1 MVALRD
7 MRYASRRVMQRP
19 TVDHRGARAVVALS
33 LLCAVSL
40 SVGCATAP
48 RGRPSVP
55 ESQPPLAAAIAPR
68 VADPVP
74 AGEAPA
80 GEDEAPPTAASPAQ
94 ASSETAPAS
103 TDTASTT
110 RAPSTTTS
118 TPAIVEAPSPSCAR
132 GCKVLIIGDS
142 KIATDL
148 GAALQSELARRPEL
162 VVARRGKSATGL
174 SRPDFF
180 DWWAEA
186 ERLLAQHAPDVV
198 IVGLGGNDG
207 QELAPRAGARG
218 RVAWR
223 SAAWPEAYG
232 ARVRSLIER
241 LTGDERR
248 VIWLE
253 VTTADRAHLEGKLVL
268 IREAQR
274 QAVEAFGP
282 RASYLRTEHHLRTDD
297 GGVLR
302 QVTLAGDRRA
312 QPLRIEDGIHFS
324 VYGSRWLAPRLA
336 AELLPL
342 IGVPTAE

>member
-1 MVALRD
+1 
-7 MRYASRRVMQRP
+7 MRYASRRVVQRP
-19 TVDHRGARAVVALS
+19 AFDDRGARAVVALS

-40 SVGCATAP
+40 AAGCATAT

-68 VADPVP
+68 AADPLP

-94 ASSETAPAS
+94 AASDTGVPS
-103 TDTASTT
+103 TDIASTT
-110 RAPSTTTS
+110 RAQATTTS
-118 TPAIVEAPSPSCAR
+118 TPAMVEAPASPSCTR
-132 GCKVLIIGDS
+132 GCKVLILGDS

-148 GAALQSELARRPEL
+148 GAALQAELARRPEL

-207 QELAPRAGARG
+207 QELAPRAGERG

-241 LTGDERR
+241 LAGDERR
-248 VIWLE
+248 VVWLE

-282 RASYLRTEHHLRTDD
+282 RASYLRTEHHLRTEG

>member
-1 MVALRD
+1 
-7 MRYASRRVMQRP
+7 
-19 TVDHRGARAVVALS
+19 
-33 LLCAVSL
+33 
-40 SVGCATAP
+40 
-48 RGRPSVP
+48 
-55 ESQPPLAAAIAPR
+55 
-68 VADPVP
+68 
-74 AGEAPA
+74 
-80 GEDEAPPTAASPAQ
+80 
-94 ASSETAPAS
+94 
-103 TDTASTT
+103 
-110 RAPSTTTS
+110 
-118 TPAIVEAPSPSCAR
+118 
-132 GCKVLIIGDS
+132 
-142 KIATDL
+142 
-148 GAALQSELARRPEL
+148 
-162 VVARRGKSATGL
+162 
-174 SRPDFF
+174 
-180 DWWAEA
+180 
-186 ERLLAQHAPDVV
+186 VV

-207 QELAPRAGARG
+207 QELAPRAGERG

-241 LTGDERR
+241 LAGDERR
-248 VIWLE
+248 VVWLE

-274 QAVEAFGP
+274 QAVEGFGP
-282 RASYLRTEHHLRTDD
+282 RASYLRTEHHLRTEG